1 MRKMCPTIKKGSWR
15 SLYATRSAFQ
25 FIISKK
31 KTTKHIRVSVCVG
44 VGTHILRQTEANKT
58 LSSTPTH

>member
-31 KTTKHIRVSVCVG
+31 KNNKTHTCECVCG
-44 VGTHILRQTEANKT
+44 CWYTHIAADRSKQNIV
-58 LSSTPTH
+58 